1 MTAQLTLWIMR
12 SRTVQALE
20 TKFQRRLSSSKTG
33 KRFESKPREKTMS
46 EQFKPF
52 AIFSIGL
59 YLGLFFFKD
68 VNGKQPR
75 EGSEFFKEL
84 KNDFYRSSGLLPSSN
99 VCTKIEKKAQ

>member
-1 MTAQLTLWIMR
+1 MTAQLTLWIVR
-12 SRTVQALE
+12 FRNVQVLE
-20 TKFQRRLSSSKTG
+20 THFQRRLSSSKSG
-33 KRFESKPREKTMS
+33 RKFESKPREKTMS

-52 AIFSIGL
+52 AIFGIGL

-84 KNDFYRSSGLLPSSN
+84 KDDFYRSSGLLPSSN
-99 VCTKIEKKAQ
+99 VCTKIEKKVQ